1 MNLSEISSFIPD
13 SVLRDLGGTIAFN
26 QFHVKGR
33 KRDFTDVSNSTLT
46 GSGEFKMTDVEFQV
60 GGISYGNINGLL
72 RYHDQV
78 ISAENLS
85 ANFLGN
91 QAVFTGDIQHLAAFI
106 YNLNVN
112 RNAENVVLGVN
123 GKLNLK
129 TFNLSGILEAY
140 NKKNRPQ
147 PAVPKGKIDIREILN
162 MEGNLDVQM
171 DKFIFRKME
180 FDQVSGNLQVSPGVI
195 QCNNIQSKA
204 MGGDIRLNG
213 RVVFG
218 DNQSMN
224 LIYDVSALGLSIPSI
239 FDECENFGQT
249 VLTNKHLKGTLDAS
263 VSLNAIWDNYTTL
276 NQDKLSA
283 LVEFTLK
290 DGELVKFEPL
300 KAAAR
305 FIRVSELEDIKFAS
319 IHNTIKIGNGRIEIP
334 DFEIESSAL
343 NLIFG
348 GTHFL
353 NNDIDYRL
361 KINLHKL
368 LAQKFNRK
376 LNDIQY
382 MEDDPYEGL
391 NLYLKMKGTLSNP
404 QIKYDKVS
412 AKNKMKN
419 DFKNEKEN
427 FKNLL
432 HNKQPAKL
440 NENEKKREE
449 RYYQIEEKPKF
460 MDFDSAGN

>member
-1 MNLSEISSFIPD
+1 
-13 SVLRDLGGTIAFN
+13 
-26 QFHVKGR
+26 
-33 KRDFTDVSNSTLT
+33 
-46 GSGEFKMTDVEFQV
+46 
-60 GGISYGNINGLL
+60 
-72 RYHDQV
+72 
-78 ISAENLS
+78 
-85 ANFLGN
+85 
-91 QAVFTGDIQHLAAFI
+91 
-106 YNLNVN
+106 
-112 RNAENVVLGVN
+112 
-123 GKLNLK
+123 
-129 TFNLSGILEAY
+129 
-140 NKKNRPQ
+140 
-147 PAVPKGKIDIREILN
+147 

-300 KAAAR
+300 KAAAK

-348 GTHFL
+348 GTHYL